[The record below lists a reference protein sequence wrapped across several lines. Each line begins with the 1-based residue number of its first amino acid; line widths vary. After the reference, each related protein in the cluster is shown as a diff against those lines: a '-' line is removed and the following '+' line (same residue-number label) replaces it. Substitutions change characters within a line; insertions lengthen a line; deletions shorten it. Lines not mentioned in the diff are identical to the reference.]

1 MQKLANKKQEAMEVD
16 EVSQPSKEE
25 EPKQEQEGKEEIK
38 QEANVE
44 MKVEEQEKVTVIEPP
59 KPTLPRAAE
68 TGVKIG
74 VGISEVEEPI
84 KEEKPTSGSN
94 IGAFD
99 EERYNEYML
108 STAGPR

>member
-25 EPKQEQEGKEEIK
+25 EPKQEQEAKEEIK
-38 QEANVE
+38 QETNVE
-44 MKVEEQEKVTVIEPP
+44 MKIEEQEKVTVIEPP

-84 KEEKPTSGSN
+84 KEEKPTGGSN